1 MFRSIL
7 VPLDG
12 SSFGEQALPLAL
24 SIARLSGAPL
34 RIMLV
39 HQLFS
44 TYYTGLPV
52 SEAVEERLLQHEKAL
67 RQEERAYLE
76 KVASRLR
83 EASPVK
89 VSILFEEG
97 YVAARIMLYAV
108 EGKVDLVIMTT
119 HARGALGRFWL
130 GSTADELVRELPM
143 PILLVHPKDQPADFK
158 QPITFRNVLVPLDG
172 TPEAEQMLEP
182 AISMA
187 KLFGADITLLR
198 VVRPLL
204 ATSVPVGMGTFSNV
218 AIRMAEDLDRLQK
231 QLAQEALAYLEKV
244 AQKLRADNLIV
255 NTRIALADQPGV
267 GVLAEAQQAGSD
279 LIALETHGRRGLT
292 RLLLGSVADKVLR
305 GSTVPV
311 LVHRPK
317 H

>member
-12 SSFGEQALPLAL
+12 SSFGEHALPLAL
-24 SIARLSGAPL
+24 SIACHSGAPL

-39 HQLFS
+39 HQFLS

-52 SEAVEERLLQHEKAL
+52 SESVEERLLQNEKAL
-67 RQEERAYLE
+67 RQEERTYLE
-76 KVASRLR
+76 NVASRVR

-89 VSILFEEG
+89 VSIVFEEG
-97 YVAARIMLYAV
+97 YVAARIKVHAV
-108 EGKVDLVIMTT
+108 ESKVDLVIMTT
-119 HARGALGRFWL
+119 HARGTLGRFWL

-143 PILLVHPKDQPADFK
+143 PVLLVHPKEQPADFK
-158 QPITFRNVLVPLDG
+158 QPMTFKNVLVPLDG

-182 AISMA
+182 ATSMA

-198 VVRPLL
+198 MVRPLL
-204 ATSVPVGMGTFSNV
+204 ATSIPVGMGTFSNV
-218 AIRMAEDLDRLQK
+218 AIRMAEDLDKLQK
-231 QLAQEALAYLEKV
+231 QLEQEALEYLEKV
-244 AQKLRADNLIV
+244 AQKLRANNLIV

-267 GVLAEAQQAGSD
+267 GVLAEAQQLGSD

-292 RLLLGSVADKVLR
+292 RLFLGSVADKVLR